1 MNEEKRTKQILIPN
15 KNPNR
20 SFGIDFFA
28 SLYDGSYPYY
38 KYFASLMDFEQV
50 FSSDSLSSK
59 PGGLEVFVNEI
70 SKLNPGMIVAFYQ
83 NPDPYNVLEEKEQ
96 QMIKALNAV
105 KEHKLGVFIETS
117 SVLLERD
124 FDILK
129 EIHKQ
134 APVVIA
140 IPFTHQNDPLTHT
153 FEGNDATKVTERL
166 KLVNKAK
173 QAGFIVGALLKP
185 IIPYINDSEETWVP
199 LIDSLSK
206 YSVDFIYPNF
216 VLSVSENQRQN
227 FFELVNH
234 SFPGLK
240 NIYMDKY
247 GIKKTWSSPNAGV
260 LKKEI
265 VFACKKYK
273 IKFGMKEI
281 VEEISPKVVEQFK
294 LF

>member
-28 SLYDGSYPYY
+28 SLYEGSYPYY

-50 FSSDSLSSK
+50 FSGDVITSK
-59 PGGLEVFVNEI
+59 PGGLEAFINDI

-83 NPDPYNVLEEKEQ
+83 NPDPYNHVEEKEQ
-96 QMIKALNAV
+96 RMIKALNAV
-105 KEHKLGVFIETS
+105 KDHKLGIFIETS
-117 SVLLERD
+117 SLLVERD

-129 EIHKQ
+129 EINKQ
-134 APVVIA
+134 APVVLA
-140 IPFTHQNDPLTHT
+140 VPFTHQFDPLTLT
-153 FEGNDATKVTERL
+153 FEGSNATKVSERL
-166 KLVNKAK
+166 KLVHKAK
-173 QAGFIVGALLKP
+173 QAGFVVGALFKP
-185 IIPYINDSEETWVP
+185 IIPYINDSEDIWVP

-206 YSVDFIYPNF
+206 FEIDFIYPNF
-216 VLSVSENQRQN
+216 VLSVSEVQRQN
-227 FFELVNH
+227 FFDLVNH

-247 GIKKTWSSPNAGV
+247 GSKKTWSSPNAGV

-265 VFACKKYK
+265 VFSCKKYK
-273 IKFGMKEI
+273 IKFGMKDI
-281 VEEISPKVVEQFK
+281 VEQINPKIIEQFK